1 MNNVAFRSL
10 MTAFLIA
17 AVPTAAFAEGGATA
31 GGGAGL
37 GLLPIGVGLVM
48 GIAVLGGALAQ
59 GKAVSAAL
67 ESIGRNPGASGKLLV
82 PMLLGLALIESL
94 VIFAFLISRQ
104 LLAAA

>member
-1 MNNVAFRSL
+1 MNKVAFSSL
-10 MTAFLIA
+10 VTALLISA
-17 AVPTAAFAEGGATA
+17 IPSVALAETASASGADI
-31 GGGAGL
+31 

-48 GIAVLGGALAQ
+48 GVAVLGGALAQ

-104 LLAAA
+104 LMGLVS